1 MRRLSGY
8 LALAGALLLAASLAV
23 GILVP
28 SGDFFYVPNTARNVS
43 SAVTIEGR
51 PDRSD
56 ERGGIYV
63 VDVTVRESSWL
74 ERLVPFLRPDGAT
87 LVPGHAVTARGETFE
102 ERRVKAQAEMDRS
115 EEIASAVAL
124 REAGLDVTAK
134 PRGVLVEAVAPDVP
148 AADVL
153 DEGDVIVAVGGR
165 TVLTPAALRSAV
177 ESIEP
182 GASVELGIE
191 RAGKRVDTSVET
203 VPSPDD
209 ASRSL
214 IGIQVGQEADIRL
227 PLDVNIDLGKVGGP
241 SAGLPFALEVLQELG
256 NDVDRGYR
264 VAATGELELD
274 GTVGPVGGL
283 KQKTLGVRAADAD
296 VFLVPAGENAQVAR
310 RYAGTLRVI
319 PVESFQQALRALRTL
334 PAK

>member
-1 MRRLSGY
+1 MRRLPTS
-8 LALAGALLLAASLAV
+8 LALVGAVILAGLLAA
-23 GILVP
+23 GILLP
-28 SGDFFYVPNTARNVS
+28 SGDYFYVPNTARNVS

-56 ERGGIYV
+56 DRGGIYV
-63 VDVTVRESSWL
+63 VDVTVREASWI
-74 ERLVPFLRPDGAT
+74 ERLVPFLRPDGST
-87 LVPGHAVTARGETFE
+87 LVPGHAVTARGESFE
-102 ERRVKAQAEMDRS
+102 ERRAKAQAEMARS
-115 EEIASAVAL
+115 EEVASAVAL
-124 REAGLDVTAK
+124 REAGLEVTAK
-134 PRGVLVEAVAPDVP
+134 PRGVLVAAVAPDVP

-153 DEGDVIVAVGGR
+153 EEGDVIIAVAGR
-165 TVLTPAALRSAV
+165 KVLTPAALRAAV
-177 ESIEP
+177 GSVEPGESI
-182 GASVELGIE
+182 ALGIE
-191 RAGKRVDTSVET
+191 RDGTRREATVET

-256 NDVDRGYR
+256 DDVDRGYR

-310 RYAGTLRVI
+310 QYAGTLRVI
-319 PVESFQQALRALRTL
+319 PVKSFQQALRALRTL
-334 PAK
+334 PEK